1 MNIFFISRQAGTL
14 VAVFI
19 LFSLTIEVR
28 KELVWASVYSG
39 SIEEEMKQYLRL
51 SDFSI
56 TYVRRIQIRTFM
68 Q

>member
-1 MNIFFISRQAGTL
+1 MNIFFVSRQAEIL
-14 VAVFI
+14 VAVLI
-19 LFSLTIEVR
+19 LFSLTIEVWE
-28 KELVWASVYSG
+28 KLVWASVYSG
-39 SIEEEMKQYLRL
+39 SIKEEMKQYLHL